1 MKKVL
6 FSLALAALMLPLSA
20 QNITTFPYDEGFE
33 AGIPENYTFID
44 ADGDGN
50 NWFLMD
56 FTGSATNRAHSG
68 MACISSASYDNNTGA
83 LTPDNWM
90 ILPGFEIPT
99 DATDFNLTWWVRGQ
113 DPSWAAENYS
123 VYISTTGNTV
133 ADFTT
138 AAYDDVATGEYIRR
152 SVSLASYAGQTIYIA
167 FRHYNVTDMFQL
179 NIDDIHVGGPQAPFV
194 SIEGPTTGMAGDAL
208 TFTATSSEENST
220 YAWTID
226 GTAQNTNGATLT
238 HTFTADGTY
247 EIAVTA
253 TANGLTSDAT
263 SMTVTIISC
272 DPVTTLPWEEGF
284 EGTGDC
290 WTFHN
295 LSSDNGFH
303 FATANPLYGLNSHS
317 GDGLLFGAYNDYE
330 DANQWA
336 ISPIITIPAE
346 GANMNFW
353 LSATEYE
360 GIQTHYEIRVSNGGT
375 EVADFT
381 NLVSEETTST
391 MGDSYEYAER
401 NVSLADFAGQTIRI
415 AIHNM
420 TGMGGD
426 CMMVDDITIAS
437 GVGIEE
443 VNNKINVEVYPNPV
457 LDILNV
463 NGKNIKKVEVID
475 MNGRTVLT
483 SERAGRIN
491 MSTLSEGVYMVRV
504 TTGKGVATEKIV
516 KK

>member
-138 AAYDDVATGEYIRR
+138 AAYDDVATGAYIKR
-152 SVSLASYAGQTIYIA
+152 SVSLASYVGQTIYIA

-226 GTAQNTNGATLT
+226 GTVVNTTGATMT
-238 HTFTADGTY
+238 QTFTAAGTY

-272 DPVTTLPWEEGF
+272 DPITEFPWVEDFEEGIDDCYTLIDNDGDGYNWDPASGIKAHSGTVCVSSASWVQSLGALYPDNWLVTPAITLPADASNFTLSWWVIGQDASYAEEPY
-284 EGTGDC
+284 
-290 WTFHN
+290 
-295 LSSDNGFH
+295 SVYIANGKTVAEFT
-303 FATANPLYGLNSHS
+303 ATTSVF
-317 GDGLLFGAYNDYE
+317 DGV
-330 DANQWA
+330 
-336 ISPIITIPAE
+336 ST
-346 GANMNFW
+346 
-353 LSATEYE
+353 SEYE
-360 GIQTHYEIRVSNGGT
+360 QQS
-375 EVADFT
+375 
-381 NLVSEETTST
+381 
-391 MGDSYEYAER
+391 
-401 NVSLADFAGQTIRI
+401 VSLANYAGQTIYIAFRHYDITDMFRI
-415 AIHNM
+415 NL
-420 TGMGGD
+420 
-426 CMMVDDITIAS
+426 DDIRVGAGTA
-437 GVGIEE
+437 GIENAE
-443 VNNKINVEVYPNPV
+443 EANVAIFPNPV
-457 LDILNV
+457 RDMLTIEGNNV
-463 NGKNIKKVEVID
+463 KSVEVID
-475 MNGRTVLT
+475 MDGRVVLT
-483 SERAGRIN
+483 NDRAGKLD
-491 MSTLSEGVYMVRV
+491 MSELSDGVYMVRV
-504 TTGKGVATEKIV
+504 MSENGVSTKKIV

>member
-6 FSLALAALMLPLSA
+6 FTLALVALMLPLGA
-20 QNITTFPYDEGFE
+20 QNITTFPWLEGFE
-33 AGIPENYTFID
+33 GTEPAGFTFID
-44 ADGDGN
+44 SDGDGYG
-50 NWFLMD
+50 WDL
-56 FTGSATNRAHSG
+56 SSWSG
-68 MACISSASYDNNTGA
+68 AGRGFNESDGLIASASYINSIGA

-90 ILPGFEIPT
+90 ILPAIELPT
-99 DATDFNLTWWVRGQ
+99 GTSYNLTWY
-113 DPSWAAENYS
+113 DADYNYAETYS
-123 VYISTTGNTV
+123 VYITTAGNTV
-133 ADFTT
+133 ADFT
-138 AAYDDVATGEYIRR
+138 ATTGTSYTTVGEALVYTKRTIDL
-152 SVSLASYAGQTIYIA
+152 SSYAGQTIYVA
-167 FRHYNVTDMFQL
+167 FRHFNVTDNYWLFID
-179 NIDDIHVGGPQAPFV
+179 NIRVGGPEAPIV
-194 SIEGPTTGMAGDAL
+194 NISGPTTAMVNDEV
-208 TFTATSSEENST
+208 TFTANST
-220 YAWTID
+220 DANATFAWTVD
-226 GTAQNTNGATLT
+226 GSAMSSTTSTLT
-238 HTFTADGTY
+238 TSFAEAGIHN
-247 EIAVTA
+247 ISVVA
-253 TANGLTSDAT
+253 TNNVGPSDPANFSI
-263 SMTVTIISC
+263 TIISC

-284 EGTGDC
+284 EGSGDC
-290 WTFHN
+290 WVFHN

-317 GDGLLFGAYNDYE
+317 GDGLLFGAYNDDE

-336 ISPIITIPAE
+336 ISPLITIPAE
-346 GANMNFW
+346 GAHMNFW

-381 NLVSEETTST
+381 NLVREETTST

-401 NVSLADFAGQTIRI
+401 TVSLADFAGQTIRI

-420 TGMGGD
+420 TGQGGD

-443 VNNKINVEVYPNPV
+443 VNNKVNVEVYPNPV
-457 LDILNV
+457 LDLLNV
-463 NGKNIKKVEVID
+463 NGKNIKMVEVID